1 MLMYTRNFLFS
12 LRNCWK
18 STSKN
23 LGYGLMHRPLS
34 RQVWLTLKHLNL
46 LAPRRGQRGRNHL
59 RRPDDR
65 PINVIIRVE
74 RQQNFQ
80 EKRRGANQSNLLNIP
95 VDIFAAKTTSHG
107 TLHSTIH
114 GNNFLKS
121 KVTVAHLNVRSLKT
135 REHLIQVRN
144 LMDEKKYAIL
154 AISKSW
160 LNSSVKNA
168 EVEIDGYSLLR
179 LDRPR
184 NIKNEFGG
192 GVCAYMPKTL
202 KSKLLKDLSGIS
214 DTGFQQLWMQVQHKT
229 LKSFLLCVTYK
240 PPDCNVACFKDF
252 RDRYTK
258 ALVYGLPILV
268 VGDLNCDLLV
278 NSSNSRTL
286 SNLCTSLTI

>member
-1 MLMYTRNFLFS
+1 MP
-12 LRNCWK
+12 
-18 STSKN
+18 
-23 LGYGLMHRPLS
+23 RPLS
-34 RQVWLTLKHLNL
+34 RQVWLTLKNLNL

-65 PINVIIRVE
+65 LINLLTRVE

-80 EKRRGANQSNLLNIP
+80 EKRRAANQSNLLNIP

-114 GNNFLKS
+114 GNNFQKS

-135 REHLIQVRN
+135 RQQLIQVRN
-144 LMDEKKYAIL
+144 LMVEKKYAIL
-154 AISKSW
+154 AILASW

-192 GVCAYMPKTL
+192 RVWAYMRKTL
-202 KSKLLKDLSGIS
+202 KAKVLKDLSGIP
-214 DTGFQQLWMQVQHKT
+214 DTGFYQLWMQVQHKT
-229 LKSFLLCVTYK
+229 LKSFLLCVT
-240 PPDCNVACFKDF
+240 
-252 RDRYTK
+252 
-258 ALVYGLPILV
+258 
-268 VGDLNCDLLV
+268 
-278 NSSNSRTL
+278 
-286 SNLCTSLTI
+286 